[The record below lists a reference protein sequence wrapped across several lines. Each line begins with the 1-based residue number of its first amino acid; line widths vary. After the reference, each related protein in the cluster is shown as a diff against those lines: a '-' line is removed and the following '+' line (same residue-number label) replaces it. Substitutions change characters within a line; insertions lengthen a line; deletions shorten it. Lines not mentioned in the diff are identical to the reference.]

1 MSISARVPSTADSY
15 KFIPEIFSQKVVDSA
30 KSQLVCWDAVDSSWE
45 SDLKKGDTLYIS
57 KTNTVTATEVV
68 VGTKANSLNPF
79 NTAAVTMSINQ
90 WYEAPVDLDYMTLR
104 QTHIQMEN
112 TAATEAAY
120 AIKVAIDSYIAS
132 LFKTLNGSSV
142 QGADGTALTDD
153 LLLGMLETLNEAN
166 VPMDGQ
172 RSLILDP
179 SGVTD
184 LMKIDK
190 FIAQQYANNVGSV
203 TSGIIGKSPIYGLTV
218 RVTNNLEAAT
228 TGAYGVVLHKKAI
241 GAAAQINKSWTKEY
255 EDLHLRR
262 YQAEALWGAVE
273 VLDNFGIPFYTRHA

>member
-1 MSISARVPSTADSY
+1 MSLSARVPSGADTY
-15 KFIPEIFSQKVVDSA
+15 KFIPKMYSNKVIDAA

-45 SDLKKGDTLYIS
+45 SDLKKGDVLYIS

-68 VGTKANSLNPF
+68 VGTKANSLNPYA
-79 NTAAVTMSINQ
+79 TAAVTLTIDQ

-104 QTHIQMEN
+104 QTHIQMEDK
-112 TAATEAAY
+112 AVAESAY
-120 AIKVAIDSYIAS
+120 AIKVAMDSYIAG
-132 LFKTLNGSSV
+132 LFSTLNGSSV
-142 QGADGTALTDD
+142 QGTDGAAITDD
-153 LLLGMLETLNEAN
+153 LLLDMLEDLNEAN

-179 SGVTD
+179 SGLTD

-190 FIAQQYANNVGSV
+190 FIAQQYANNVGAVSNGV
-203 TSGIIGKSPIYGLTV
+203 IGKSPIYGCTV
-218 RVTNNLEAAT
+218 RLTNNLTAASVGSY
-228 TGAYGVVLHKKAI
+228 GAILHKKAI
-241 GAAAQINKSWTKEY
+241 GAAAQIDKAWTKEY